1 MYRLAICEDESCQLE
16 ALCSLCGDILQ
27 QMEIPHEITAF
38 ASADELAAALKS
50 GAQFNL
56 LCLDI
61 LMDEQTGMELASELR
76 TWDDHTSIIFITCS
90 TEYLLDGYSV
100 RPIQYLLKPV
110 QQEALAKAIRTDLRL
125 HYQPQTISLTIKGK
139 TYIMTLADIR
149 YIESRNHGCVSFM
162 EKEDLFLQ
170 MHLSEIETLLPASQF
185 ARCHNSY
192 LVNLMQIKS
201 VNSREVQ
208 LQNGY
213 RLPIGRRYAK
223 EFQSKF
229 VRHLNCSEI

>member
-16 ALCSLCGDILQ
+16 ALCSLCSDILQ
-27 QMEIPHEITAF
+27 QMEIPHEIAAF

-61 LMDEQTGMELASELR
+61 LMDGQTGMDLASELR
-76 TWDDHTSIIFITCS
+76 SWDDHTSIIFITCS
-90 TEYLLDGYSV
+90 TEHLLDGYNV

-110 QQEALAKAIRTDLRL
+110 QHEALAKAIRTDLRL

-139 TYIMTLADIR
+139 THILTLADIR
-149 YIESRNHGCVSFM
+149 YIESRNHGCVFFM
-162 EKEDLFLQ
+162 EGEDLFLQ
-170 MHLSEIETLLPASQF
+170 MNLSELETLLPASQF
-185 ARCHNSY
+185 SRCHNSY
-192 LVNLMQIKS
+192 LVNLMQIKT

-213 RLPIGRRYAK
+213 CLPIGRRYAK

-229 VRHLNCSEI
+229 VRHLNYSEI